1 MSLSKNE
8 CRQNYLAALFFF
20 VKVLSY
26 FSININKCILLIY
39 YHIDRNR
46 VYGQYFYHPFKLYK
60 DDHLCIIEEEL
71 KCQRRFVLTF
81 MT

>member
-1 MSLSKNE
+1 MPSELSGG
-8 CRQNYLAALFFF
+8 FIFF

-26 FSININKCILLIY
+26 FSININKYILLIY

-46 VYGQYFYHPFKLYK
+46 VYGQCFYYPFKLYK